1 MSVSGGWGLFKPG
14 VSGNFCYLRIAN
26 SLHGVTVLFVGA
38 APVM

>member
-14 VSGNFCYLRIAN
+14 FTVKCCDLRIAN
-26 SLHGVTVLFVGA
+26 SLHGVTVLFVGV